1 MNPLSCLHPR
11 IAALLLIVGALGS
24 GASALVAGAAAMP
37 ASGAASRASKSAL
50 APPGPLVD
58 INRASRAQLKALP
71 GIGDAYADR
80 IIAGRPYL
88 TKADLVTNKAL
99 PAGVYLSIK
108 GRIIA
113 SPDPKRPPPTAGKP

>member
-1 MNPLSCLHPR
+1 MPFVHPHFVAR
-11 IAALLLIVGALGS
+11 LLIVAVLS
-24 GASALVAGAAAMP
+24 SSASALAAGPLPMAASA
-37 ASGAASRASKSAL
+37 AASRAGKA
-50 APPGPLVD
+50 AVAAPGPLVD

-80 IIAGRPYL
+80 ISAGRPYL

-113 SPDPKRPPPTAGKP
+113 RSDPQRPLPTAGKP

>member
-1 MNPLSCLHPR
+1 MNQHL
-11 IAALLLIVGALGS
+11 AARLLIVAAFAS
-24 GASALVAGAAAMP
+24 AASALAAGPLPVA
-37 ASGAASRASKSAL
+37 ASAAASRAGKAVV
-50 APPGPLVD
+50 AAPGPLVD

-113 SPDPKRPPPTAGKP
+113 RPDPQRPLPPAGKP